1 MHFVALVTLLLLL
14 QYISFMMLVGMAR
27 GKTGVE
33 APAVTGDELFE
44 RAFRVQMNTLEQLVV
59 TLPAL
64 WLCAYYYQPLAAA
77 GLGLLFFLGRLLYR
91 VTYMKDPASRGP
103 GMIIG
108 FLANVALIVL
118 AAWGIISGM

>member
-1 MHFVALVTLLLLL
+1 MNLVALVTLLLLL

-118 AAWGIISGM
+118 AAWGIIRGV